1 MKKKKLYR
9 ARIYIG
15 DDTNGKHINKWVSG
29 HTRSELEANRQKVIE
44 QYIGGRAVNDKL
56 TFGQIAVEWYETR
69 KKPTMSD
76 AGCSL
81 YRSVMNTHVLPAL
94 GERRMTSIRQ
104 VDLQKT
110 LNSLSGKSYMLI
122 SATRIILESVCKAA
136 YRDGIILRDPSVD
149 LISPP
154 HSQIKQ
160 KRLLTEE
167 ERTSIEELAQDRPWL
182 AILYYTG
189 MRGGEMR
196 ALKWD
201 CVDLKKRIIHIH
213 DAAGE
218 KAGSTTGG
226 KTESAIRDV
235 PISDQLFDILKR
247 FAGMPN
253 IYITGVPW
261 SAKHLREHFLALKL
275 PKDITTHYLRHNF
288 ITMCWE
294 SNVDALITARIV
306 GHKNIGTTLNV
317 YTHANAT
324 RYPDIVSKVFS
335 KDGCTTV
342 AQVK

>member
-15 DDTNGKHINKWVSG
+15 DDTNGKPINKWVSG

-44 QYIGGRAVNDKL
+44 QYIGGYTINDKL

-69 KKPTMSD
+69 KRPTMSE
-76 AGCSL
+76 AGCIL
-81 YRSVMNTHVLPAL
+81 YRSVMNAHVLPVL

-104 VDLQKT
+104 VDLQRT

-136 YRDGIILRDPSVD
+136 YRDGIISRDPSID
-149 LISPP
+149 LITPP
-154 HSQIKQ
+154 HSKRRQ
-160 KRLLTEE
+160 KRLLTDD
-167 ERTSIEELAQDRPWL
+167 ERARIEELAQDRPWL

-196 ALKWD
+196 ALKWE
-201 CVDLKKRIIHIH
+201 CIDLKKRIIHIRN
-213 DAAGE
+213 AAGE

-235 PISDQLFDILKR
+235 PISDQLYNILKR

-253 IYITGVPW
+253 TYITGAPW
-261 SAKHLREHFLALKL
+261 SADRLRGRFMALDL
-275 PKDITTHYLRHNF
+275 PSDITTHYLRHNF

-294 SNVDALITARIV
+294 SNVDALVTARIV
-306 GHKNIGTTLNV
+306 GHKNISTTLNI

-335 KDGCTTV
+335 KEHCTSV
-342 AQVK
+342 AQIK